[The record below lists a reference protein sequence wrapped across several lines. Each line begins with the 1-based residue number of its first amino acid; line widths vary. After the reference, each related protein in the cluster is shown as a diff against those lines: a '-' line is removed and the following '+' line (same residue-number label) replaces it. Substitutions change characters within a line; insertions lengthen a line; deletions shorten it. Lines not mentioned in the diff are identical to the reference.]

1 VHLAEVLRLKGWMR
15 MQQGLLDEAEACL
28 RGAIGVARRQKA
40 KSWELR
46 ATTTLAHLLRDRGDR
61 AQAVELLRPVYGW
74 FKEGFDTKDLKDA
87 KALLDELDA

>member
-1 VHLAEVLRLKGWMR
+1 
-15 MQQGLLDEAEACL
+15 LDEAEACL

-46 ATTTLAHLLRDRGDR
+46 ATTTLAHLLGDRGDR

-87 KALLDELDA
+87 KALLDQLDA